1 MTAVGF
7 NRVRMSRP
15 QPLYLCA
22 GLQSSGST
30 VVSWCFLQRADM
42 DGVFD
47 ARNDIL
53 PDIPA
58 VSAPRVWCKITISSF
73 RFSEMKAH
81 YEDEGWTVH
90 PLLVVRDVRA
100 VFNSLLKKHYGSN
113 GITAEEPP
121 LRMRMRR
128 FKEDWELFRANNW
141 PTIRYE
147 TLVVEPE
154 ATLRKACNEMGLDWD
169 EGMMSWPK
177 PKDRIAA
184 PRHGSPTF
192 RQSLGGS
199 FNETVKPS
207 LAELR
212 VGNVPPDD
220 LEWIEREFEEFN
232 RASGYVEHAAP
243 APSTAGREPR
253 EPRAVPKW
261 ENTRRHRKSQRPFT
275 KFQAAVSK
283 IASNMKGAVS
293 GKKPADASGD
303 RE

>member
-1 MTAVGF
+1 MT
-7 NRVRMSRP
+7 RP
-15 QPLYLCA
+15 QPLFLCA

-30 VVSWCFLQRADM
+30 IVSWCFLQRVDM

-47 ARNDIL
+47 ARNDTL
-53 PDIPA
+53 PDIPD
-58 VSAPRVWCKITISSF
+58 VPTKRVWCKITVSSF

-81 YEDEGWTVH
+81 YEDEGWDVR

-121 LRMRMRR
+121 LRMRLRR
-128 FKEDWELFRANNW
+128 FKEDWELFRANDW
-141 PTIRYE
+141 PAIRYE

-154 ATLRKACNEMGLDWD
+154 ATLRRACEQMGVEWD
-169 EGMMSWPK
+169 EGMLSWPK
-177 PKDRIAA
+177 QKDQFAA

-192 RQSLGGS
+192 RQSLGAS
-199 FNETVKPS
+199 FGETVKPS
-207 LAELR
+207 LADLK

-220 LEWIEREFEEFN
+220 LDWMEREFEEFN
-232 RASGYVEHAAP
+232 RACGYVEHATAP
-243 APSTAGREPR
+243 EWARPGRDPR
-253 EPRAVPKW
+253 ERRAVPKW

-275 KFQAAVSK
+275 KFQSAVSR
-283 IASNMKGAVS
+283 IASNVKGAVS
-293 GKKPADASGD
+293 GKKPTDSSAE

>member
-1 MTAVGF
+1 MTG
-7 NRVRMSRP
+7 P
-15 QPLYLCA
+15 KPLYLCA

-53 PDIPA
+53 PDVPD
-58 VSAPRVWCKITISSF
+58 VSTPRAWCKITISSF
-73 RFSEMKAH
+73 RFGEMMAH
-81 YEDEGWTVH
+81 YEDEGFEVH
-90 PLLVVRDVRA
+90 PLLVIRDVRA
-100 VFNSLLKKHYGSN
+100 VFNSLMKKHYGSN

-121 LRMRMRR
+121 LRMRLRR
-128 FKEDWELFRANNW
+128 FKEDWELFRRNDW

-154 ATLRKACNEMGLDWD
+154 ATLRQVVGRMGLEWD

-177 PKDRIAA
+177 AKEQIAA

-199 FNETVKPS
+199 FKETVKPS

-212 VGNVPPDD
+212 VGNVPPAD
-220 LEWIEREFEEFN
+220 LEWMEREFEEFN
-232 RASGYVEHAAP
+232 RTCSYVESATPP
-243 APSTAGREPR
+243 ASTRAEPR

-283 IASNMKGAVS
+283 LAANIQGAVG
-293 GKKPADASGD
+293 GKKGTDTSAE

>member
-1 MTAVGF
+1 MT
-7 NRVRMSRP
+7 RSK
-15 QPLYLCA
+15 PLYLCA

-58 VSAPRVWCKITISSF
+58 VATPSVWCKITVSSF

-81 YEDEGWTVH
+81 YEDEGWEVR
-90 PLLVVRDVRA
+90 PLLVLRDVRA

-121 LRMRMRR
+121 LRMRLRR
-128 FKEDWELFRANNW
+128 FKEDWELFRRNGW

-147 TLVVEPE
+147 SLVVEPE
-154 ATLRKACNEMGLDWD
+154 ATLRRAVEEMGLAWD
-169 EGMMSWPK
+169 EGMLSWPK
-177 PKDRIAA
+177 RKDDLAA

-192 RQSLGGS
+192 RRTLGGS
-199 FNETVKPS
+199 FQETVNPS
-207 LAELR
+207 LAQLR

-220 LEWIEREFEEFN
+220 LAWMEREFAELN
-232 RASGYVEHAAP
+232 RTCGYVQQASAVAP
-243 APSTAGREPR
+243 MPAGGESL
-253 EPRAVPKW
+253 EPRAIPRW
-261 ENTRRHRKSQRPFT
+261 ENTRRHRKSQRPFD
-275 KFQAAVSK
+275 KFQAAV
-283 IASNMKGAVS
+283 ARLATNMKSAVS
-293 GKKPADASGD
+293 GNQPPNGA
-303 RE
+303 RERE

>member
-1 MTAVGF
+1 
-7 NRVRMSRP
+7 MSRP
-15 QPLYLCA
+15 PLYLCA

-53 PDIPA
+53 PDIPDVA
-58 VSAPRVWCKITISSF
+58 TPRAWCKITVSSF
-73 RFSEMKAH
+73 RFGEMKAH
-81 YEDEGWTVH
+81 YEDEGWEVH

-100 VFNSLLKKHYGSN
+100 VFNSLMKKHYGSN

-121 LRMRMRR
+121 LRMRLRR
-128 FKEDWELFRANNW
+128 FKEDWELFRRNDW
-141 PTIRYE
+141 PMVRYE

-154 ATLRKACNEMGLDWD
+154 ATLRRACEGMGLAWD
-169 EGMMSWPK
+169 EGMMTWPK
-177 PKDRIAA
+177 RKEQFAA

-199 FNETVKPS
+199 FAETVKPS

-212 VGNVPPDD
+212 VGNVPPGD
-220 LEWIEREFEEFN
+220 LEWMEREFEEFN
-232 RASGYVEHAAP
+232 RACGYVEHAPTPGGKP
-243 APSTAGREPR
+243 AGDGPR
-253 EPRAVPKW
+253 EARAVPKW

-275 KFQAAVSK
+275 KFQAAVSR
-283 IASNMKGAVS
+283 IAGNMKGAVS
-293 GKKPADASGD
+293 GKKPGEAGGE

>member
-1 MTAVGF
+1 
-7 NRVRMSRP
+7 
-15 QPLYLCA
+15 
-22 GLQSSGST
+22 
-30 VVSWCFLQRADM
+30 M

-53 PDIPA
+53 PDIPD
-58 VSAPRVWCKITISSF
+58 VSTPRAWCKITISSF

-81 YEDEGWTVH
+81 YEDEGFEVH

-100 VFNSLLKKHYGSN
+100 VFNSLMKKHYGSN

-128 FKEDWELFRANNW
+128 FKEDWELFRRNNW

-147 TLVVEPE
+147 TLVVEPD
-154 ATLRKACNEMGLDWD
+154 ATLRKAVAEMGLEWD

-177 PKDRIAA
+177 QKEQIAA

-192 RQSLGGS
+192 RQSLGDT
-199 FNETVKPS
+199 FQETVKPS
-207 LAELR
+207 LADIR
-212 VGNVPPDD
+212 VGNVPPED

-232 RASGYVEHAAP
+232 RACGYLEHA
-243 APSTAGREPR
+243 PSVPTGTETGER
-253 EPRAVPKW
+253 RAVPKW
-261 ENTRRHRKSQRPFT
+261 ENTRRHRKSQRPLTRFG
-275 KFQAAVSK
+275 AVVSK
-283 IASNMKGAVS
+283 LAANVKGAVS
-293 GKKPADASGD
+293 GKQASDASTE

>member
-1 MTAVGF
+1 MT
-7 NRVRMSRP
+7 RP
-15 QPLYLCA
+15 KLLYLCA

-53 PDIPA
+53 PEVPDVA
-58 VSAPRVWCKITISSF
+58 TPRVWCKMTVSSF

-81 YEDEGWTVH
+81 YEDEGWEVR

-121 LRMRMRR
+121 LRMRLRR
-128 FKEDWELFRANNW
+128 FKEDWELFRRSGW

-147 TLVVEPE
+147 SLVVEPE
-154 ATLRKACNEMGLDWD
+154 ATLRRAVEEMDLAWD
-169 EGMMSWPK
+169 EGMLSWPK
-177 PKDRIAA
+177 RKDDLAA

-192 RQSLGGS
+192 RQTLGGS
-199 FNETVKPS
+199 FQETVNPS

-220 LEWIEREFEEFN
+220 LAWMEREFEEFN
-232 RASGYVEHAAP
+232 RTCGYVEHAP
-243 APSTAGREPR
+243 AATPTPAGA

-261 ENTRRHRKSQRPFT
+261 ENTRRHRKSQRSFAQ
-275 KFQAAVSK
+275 FQAAV
-283 IASNMKGAVS
+283 ARFAANVKGAIG
-293 GKKPADASGD
+293 GKKPVDAAGE

>member
-1 MTAVGF
+1 MA
-7 NRVRMSRP
+7 RP
-15 QPLYLCA
+15 PLYLCA

-53 PDIPA
+53 PDIPDVPTPNA
-58 VSAPRVWCKITISSF
+58 WCKITVSSF

-121 LRMRMRR
+121 LRMRLRR
-128 FKEDWELFRANNW
+128 FREDWELFRRHDW
-141 PTIRYE
+141 PTVRYE

-154 ATLRKACNEMGLDWD
+154 PTLRRACEAMNLAWD
-169 EGMMSWPK
+169 EGMMTWPK
-177 PKDRIAA
+177 QKDQFAA

-192 RQSLGGS
+192 RQSLGTNFAS
-199 FNETVKPS
+199 TVRPS
-207 LAELR
+207 LADLK
-212 VGNVPPDD
+212 VGNVPPQD
-220 LEWIEREFEEFN
+220 LEWMEREFEEFN
-232 RASGYVEHAAP
+232 RACGYVEHAA
-243 APSTAGREPR
+243 APVTASGREPR
-253 EPRAVPKW
+253 EARAVPKW
-261 ENTRRHRKSQRPFT
+261 ENTRRYRKSQRPFT
-275 KFQAAVSK
+275 KFQAAVSR
-283 IASNMKGAVS
+283 IAGNMKGAVS
-293 GKKPADASGD
+293 GKKPADAAGE

>member
-1 MTAVGF
+1 MP
-7 NRVRMSRP
+7 RP

-53 PDIPA
+53 PDIPDVTTPA
-58 VSAPRVWCKITISSF
+58 AWCKITISSF
-73 RFSEMKAH
+73 RLSEMKAH
-81 YEDEGWTVH
+81 YEDEGWRVH

-100 VFNSLLKKHYGSN
+100 VFNSLVKKHYGSN

-121 LRMRMRR
+121 LRMRLRR
-128 FKEDWELFRANNW
+128 FKEDWELFRKNDW
-141 PTIRYE
+141 PIIRYE

-154 ATLRKACNEMGLDWD
+154 ATLRAVVVKMGLEWD
-169 EGMMSWPK
+169 DGMMTWPK
-177 PKDRIAA
+177 QKDRIAA

-192 RQSLGGS
+192 RASLGGS
-199 FNETVKPS
+199 FRETVKPS
-207 LAELR
+207 LGELR
-212 VGNVPPDD
+212 VGNVPPAD
-220 LEWIEREFEEFN
+220 LEWMEREFEEFN
-232 RASGYVEHAAP
+232 RASGYVEHAPLAG
-243 APSTAGREPR
+243 AVVTAEA

-261 ENTRRHRKSQRPFT
+261 ENTRRYRKSQRPLT

-283 IASNMKGAVS
+283 LAANVKGAVS
-293 GKKPADASGD
+293 GKAPSDTSAE

>member
-1 MTAVGF
+1 MART
-7 NRVRMSRP
+7 R
-15 QPLYLCA
+15 PLYLCA

-53 PDIPA
+53 PDIPD
-58 VSAPRVWCKITISSF
+58 VPAPRVWCKITISSF
-73 RFSEMKAH
+73 RFSEMKAY
-81 YEDEGWTVH
+81 YEDEGWEVR

-100 VFNSLLKKHYGSN
+100 VFNSLVKKHYGSN

-121 LRMRMRR
+121 LRMRLRR
-128 FKEDWELFRANNW
+128 FKEDWELFRKNEW

-147 TLVVEPE
+147 TLVLEPE
-154 ATLRKACNEMGLDWD
+154 ATLRRTVEQMGLEWD
-169 EGMMSWPK
+169 DGMMTWPK
-177 PKDRIAA
+177 QKDDIAA

-192 RQSLGGS
+192 RASLGAS
-199 FNETVKPS
+199 FKETVKPS

-220 LEWIEREFEEFN
+220 LEWMEREFEEFN
-232 RASGYVEHAAP
+232 RASGYVEHATP
-243 APSTAGREPR
+243 AVPAGGEPPQR
-253 EPRAVPKW
+253 RAVPRW
-261 ENTRRHRKSQRPFT
+261 ENTRRYRKSQRPFT
-275 KFQAAVSK
+275 KIQAAVSK
-283 IASNMKGAVS
+283 LASNVKGAVS
-293 GKKPADASGD
+293 GKKATDTSAE

>member
-1 MTAVGF
+1 MP
-7 NRVRMSRP
+7 RR

-58 VSAPRVWCKITISSF
+58 VATERAWCKITISSF
-73 RFSEMKAH
+73 RYSEMQAY
-81 YEDEGWTVH
+81 YEDEGWEVH

-100 VFNSLLKKHYGSN
+100 VFNSLMNTHYGSN
-113 GITAEEPP
+113 GVTAEEPP
-121 LRMRMRR
+121 LRMRLRR
-128 FKEDWELFRANNW
+128 FKEDWELFRRYEW

-154 ATLRKACNEMGLDWD
+154 ATLLQVVDRMGLPWD
-169 EGMMSWPK
+169 AGMMTWPK
-177 PKDRIAA
+177 QKDQIAA

-192 RQSLGGS
+192 RQSLGGG
-199 FNETVKPS
+199 FTETVKPS
-207 LAELR
+207 LADLR
-212 VGNVPPDD
+212 VGNVPPQD
-220 LEWIEREFEEFN
+220 LEWMEREFEEFN
-232 RASGYVEHAAP
+232 RANGYAEHATPP
-243 APSTAGREPR
+243 ASTGGEPR
-253 EPRAVPKW
+253 EPRAVPRW

-275 KFQAAVSK
+275 KFQAAVSR
-283 IASNMKGAVS
+283 IAGAVS
-293 GKKPADASGD
+293 GKKASDAAAERD
-303 RE
+303 

>member
-1 MTAVGF
+1 MT
-7 NRVRMSRP
+7 RP
-15 QPLYLCA
+15 PLYLCA

-53 PDIPA
+53 PEIPQMA
-58 VSAPRVWCKITISSF
+58 APLAWCKITISSF
-73 RFSEMKAH
+73 RFSEMKAY
-81 YEDEGWTVH
+81 YEDEGFTVH

-128 FKEDWELFRANNW
+128 FREDWELFRARGW

-154 ATLRKACNEMGLDWD
+154 ATLREAVGELGLPWD

-177 PKDRIAA
+177 QKDQIAA

-199 FNETVKPS
+199 FKETVKPS
-207 LAELR
+207 LADLR
-212 VGNVPPDD
+212 VCNVPTDD
-220 LEWIEREFEEFN
+220 LEWLEREFEEFN
-232 RASGYVEHAAP
+232 RTSGYVEHAPAP
-243 APSTAGREPR
+243 AGGARERR
-253 EPRAVPKW
+253 ETRAVPKW
-261 ENTRRHRKSQRPFT
+261 ENTRRYRRTQRPFT
-275 KFQAAVSK
+275 KFQTAVSR
-283 IASNMKGAVS
+283 IASNVKGAVS
-293 GKKPADASGD
+293 GKKPSDASGE

>member
-1 MTAVGF
+1 MTAVHSQ
-7 NRVRMSRP
+7 RK
-15 QPLYLCA
+15 PLYLCA

-30 VVSWCFLQRADM
+30 IISWCFLQRADM

-47 ARNDIL
+47 ARNDVL

-58 VSAPRVWCKITISSF
+58 VATPLAWCKITISSF

-81 YEDEGWTVH
+81 YEDEGFAVH

-100 VFNSLLKKHYGSN
+100 VFNSIIKKHYGSN

-121 LRMRMRR
+121 LRMRLRR
-128 FKEDWELFRANNW
+128 FKEDWELFRDRGW

-154 ATLRKACNEMGLDWD
+154 PTLRAAVAALGLPWD
-169 EGMMSWPK
+169 DGMLSWPK
-177 PKDRIAA
+177 QKDQIAA

-199 FNETVKPS
+199 FGETVKPS
-207 LAELR
+207 LADLR
-212 VGNVPPDD
+212 VGNVPPED
-220 LEWIEREFEEFN
+220 LRWIDREFADFN
-232 RASGYVEHAAP
+232 RAFGYPEHAPP
-243 APSTAGREPR
+243 AGDRAGAET
-253 EPRAVPKW
+253 RAVPKW
-261 ENTRRHRKSQRPFT
+261 ENTRRYRRSQKPFT
-275 KFQAAVSK
+275 KFQEAVSR
-283 IASNMKGAVS
+283 IASKVS
-293 GKKPADASGD
+293 GKPPKADAGE

>member
-1 MTAVGF
+1 MP
-7 NRVRMSRP
+7 RS

-53 PDIPA
+53 PDIPDVVTPA
-58 VSAPRVWCKITISSF
+58 AWCKITISSF

-81 YEDEGWTVH
+81 YEDEGWQVR

-100 VFNSLLKKHYGSN
+100 VFNSLMKKHYGSN

-121 LRMRMRR
+121 LRMRLRR
-128 FKEDWELFRANNW
+128 FKEDWELFRRSDW
-141 PTIRYE
+141 PTVRYE

-154 ATLRKACNEMGLDWD
+154 PTLKTLVARMGLSWD
-169 EGMMSWPK
+169 DGMMSWPK
-177 PKDRIAA
+177 QKDQIAA

-192 RQSLGGS
+192 RASLGGS
-199 FNETVKPS
+199 FAETVKPS
-207 LAELR
+207 LADLR
-212 VGNVPPDD
+212 VGNVPPED
-220 LEWIEREFEEFN
+220 LQWMEREFEEFN
-232 RASGYVEHAAP
+232 RASGYVEHAPAP
-243 APSTAGREPR
+243 AKAAEA
-253 EPRAVPKW
+253 RAVPKW
-261 ENTRRHRKSQRPFT
+261 ENTRRYRKSQRPFT

-283 IASNMKGAVS
+283 LASNVKGAVS
-293 GKKPADASGD
+293 GKAPTDTSAE

>member
-1 MTAVGF
+1 MP
-7 NRVRMSRP
+7 RP

-30 VVSWCFLQRADM
+30 VVSWCFLQRQDM

-53 PDIPA
+53 PDIPDVA
-58 VSAPRVWCKITISSF
+58 TAFAWCKITISSF

-81 YEDEGWTVH
+81 YEDEGWQVH

-100 VFNSLLKKHYGSN
+100 VFNSLMKKHYGSN

-121 LRMRMRR
+121 LRMRLRR
-128 FKEDWELFRANNW
+128 FREDWELFRKNDW

-154 ATLRKACNEMGLDWD
+154 PTLRSAVAKMGLTWD
-169 EGMMSWPK
+169 EGMMTWPK
-177 PKDRIAA
+177 AKDQIAA

-192 RQSLGGS
+192 RASLGGS
-199 FNETVKPS
+199 FRETVKPA
-207 LAELR
+207 LADLR
-212 VGNVPPDD
+212 VANVPPED
-220 LEWIEREFEEFN
+220 LEWMEREFEEFN
-232 RASGYVEHAAP
+232 RASGYVEHAAASASGP
-243 APSTAGREPR
+243 VS
-253 EPRAVPKW
+253 EPRAIPKW
-261 ENTRRHRKSQRPFT
+261 ENTRRYRKSQRPFI

-283 IASNMKGAVS
+283 IASNVKGAVS
-293 GKKPADASGD
+293 GRTPTDTSAE

>member
-1 MTAVGF
+1 MTRA
-7 NRVRMSRP
+7 P
-15 QPLYLCA
+15 KPLYLCA

-30 VVSWCFLQRADM
+30 IVSWCFLQRADM

-53 PDIPA
+53 PDIPDVETPLA
-58 VSAPRVWCKITISSF
+58 WCKITVSSF

-81 YEDEGWTVH
+81 YEDEGFEVH

-100 VFNSLLKKHYGSN
+100 VFNSIVKKHYGSN

-121 LRMRMRR
+121 LRMRLRR
-128 FKEDWELFRANNW
+128 FKEDWELFRERGW
-141 PTIRYE
+141 PAIRYE

-154 ATLRKACNEMGLDWD
+154 PTLRAACAAMGIPWD
-169 EGMMSWPK
+169 GGMLTWPK
-177 PKDRIAA
+177 QKDQIAA

-199 FNETVKPS
+199 FGETVKPS
-207 LAELR
+207 LADLKT
-212 VGNVPPDD
+212 GNVPPDD
-220 LEWIEREFEEFN
+220 LAWLDREFAEFN
-232 RASGYVEHAAP
+232 RAFGYPEHVAP
-243 APSTAGREPR
+243 AGDWSGRER
-253 EPRAVPKW
+253 RAVPRW

-275 KFQAAVSK
+275 KFQAAVSR
-283 IASNMKGAVS
+283 IATNVKGAVS
-293 GKKPADASGD
+293 GKKPGAAAGE

>member
-1 MTAVGF
+1 MKQAK
-7 NRVRMSRP
+7 
-15 QPLYLCA
+15 PLYLCA

-47 ARNDIL
+47 ARNDVL
-53 PDIPA
+53 PDIPDVA
-58 VSAPRVWCKITISSF
+58 TPRLWCKITVSSF

-81 YEDEGWTVH
+81 YEDEGWAVQ

-121 LRMRMRR
+121 LRMRLRR
-128 FKEDWELFRANNW
+128 FKEDWELFRSNGW
-141 PTIRYE
+141 PTVRYE
-147 TLVVEPE
+147 TLVVDPEP
-154 ATLRKACNEMGLDWD
+154 TLRQACAGMGLEWD
-169 EGMMSWPK
+169 PGMLSWPK
-177 PKDRIAA
+177 TKDQFAA

-199 FNETVKPS
+199 FKETVKPS
-207 LAELR
+207 LADLR
-212 VGNVPPDD
+212 IGNVPPDD
-220 LEWIEREFEEFN
+220 LEWMEREFEEFN
-232 RASGYVEHAAP
+232 RANGYVERAP
-243 APSTAGREPR
+243 APQPGREPR
-253 EPRAVPKW
+253 ETRAVPKW

-275 KFQAAVSK
+275 KFQAAVSRL
-283 IASNMKGAVS
+283 ADNVKGAVS
-293 GKKPADASGD
+293 GKRPADSAGE

>member
-1 MTAVGF
+1 
-7 NRVRMSRP
+7 
-15 QPLYLCA
+15 
-22 GLQSSGST
+22 
-30 VVSWCFLQRADM
+30 M

-53 PDIPA
+53 PDIPEVA
-58 VSAPRVWCKITISSF
+58 TPRVWCKITVSSF

-121 LRMRMRR
+121 LRMRLRR
-128 FKEDWELFRANNW
+128 FKEDWELFRANHW

-147 TLVVEPE
+147 SLVVEPE
-154 ATLRKACNEMGLDWD
+154 ATLRKACGETGLEWD

-177 PKDRIAA
+177 PKDQIAA

-192 RQSLGGS
+192 RQSLGAS
-199 FNETVKPS
+199 FKETVKPS

-212 VGNVPPDD
+212 VGNVPPED
-220 LEWIEREFEEFN
+220 LEWMEREFEEFN

-243 APSTAGREPR
+243 HAAHSASTPGREPR
-253 EPRAVPKW
+253 EPRAVPRW

-283 IASNMKGAVS
+283 IASNVKGAVS
-293 GKKPADASGD
+293 GKKPADASGE

>member
-1 MTAVGF
+1 MK
-7 NRVRMSRP
+7 
-15 QPLYLCA
+15 PLSLCA

-53 PDIPA
+53 PDVPD
-58 VSAPRVWCKITISSF
+58 VSRPRAWCKITISSF

-81 YEDEGWTVH
+81 YEDEGWAVH
-90 PLLVVRDVRA
+90 PLLVIRDVRA
-100 VFNSLLKKHYGSN
+100 VFNSLMKKHYGSN

-121 LRMRMRR
+121 LRMRLRR
-128 FKEDWELFRANNW
+128 FKEDWELFRRNDW

-154 ATLRKACNEMGLDWD
+154 ATLRQVVGRMGLEWD

-177 PKDRIAA
+177 PKDQIAA

-199 FNETVKPS
+199 FKETVKPS
-207 LAELR
+207 LADLR
-212 VGNVPPDD
+212 VGNVPPAD
-220 LEWIEREFEEFN
+220 LEWMEREFEEFN
-232 RASGYVEHAAP
+232 RACGYVESAMP
-243 APSTAGREPR
+243 PVSTRAEPR

-283 IASNMKGAVS
+283 LAANIQGAVS
-293 GKKPADASGD
+293 GKKGTDSSAE

>member
-1 MTAVGF
+1 MP
-7 NRVRMSRP
+7 RR

-53 PDIPA
+53 PDIPDVA
-58 VSAPRVWCKITISSF
+58 TPAVWCKITISSF

-81 YEDEGWTVH
+81 YEDEGWEVR

-100 VFNSLLKKHYGSN
+100 VFNSLMKKHYGSN

-121 LRMRMRR
+121 LRMRLRR
-128 FKEDWELFRANNW
+128 FREDWELFRKNDW
-141 PTIRYE
+141 PMVRYE

-154 ATLRKACNEMGLDWD
+154 ATLRAVVGKMGLEWD

-192 RQSLGGS
+192 RASLGAS
-199 FNETVKPS
+199 FGETVKPS

-212 VGNVPPDD
+212 VANVPAED
-220 LEWIEREFEEFN
+220 LQWIERDFEEFN
-232 RASGYVEHAAP
+232 RASGYAEHAP
-243 APSTAGREPR
+243 APTTGAVG
-253 EPRAVPKW
+253 EPRAMPRW

-283 IASNMKGAVS
+283 LASNVKGAVS
-293 GKKPADASGD
+293 GKAPTDTSAE